1 MRFYLLDTPKIN
13 LKYDSKDN
21 GKIAAFF
28 LIYLSPLM
36 LLLFRID
43 NDDLFIYIECFYYL
57 LVMYMAERV
66 IFQERKKNFRCI
78 KKRVK
83 KYAKLFFVSITH
95 CIGILIILSIISEKM
110 SDGVSENQESI
121 YEIPLLIQLILV
133 LIYAPVVEEVLFRHM
148 FRRLIKREGAYIIV
162 SGVVF
167 GIVHVISSIGS
178 HRIIDVIAYSLPHLG
193 VGLYL
198 SYIYASTNSIET
210 CIIIHRVLN
219 LFAILPLILI
229 YLYKYN

>member
-13 LKYDSKDN
+13 LKYDAKDN
-21 GKIAAFF
+21 GKLIAF
-28 LIYLSPLM
+28 LIIYLSPL
-36 LLLFRID
+36 LLLLYRIE
-43 NDDLFIYIECFYYL
+43 NDDLFTYIECFYYL

-83 KYAKLFFVSITH
+83 KYAKLFLVSITH
-95 CIGILIILSIISEKM
+95 CIGILIILSFISAKM
-110 SDGVSENQESI
+110 SDGVSENQKSI
-121 YEIPLLIQLILV
+121 YEIPLFIQLILV

-148 FRRLIKREGAYIIV
+148 FRRLIKREGIYIIV

-167 GIVHVISSIGS
+167 GGVHVLSSIGT
-178 HRIIDVIAYSLPHLG
+178 HRIIDVIAYALPHLG

-210 CIIIHRVLN
+210 CIIIHRALN
-219 LFAILPLILI
+219 LFSSIPLILI
-229 YLYKYN
+229 YLYRN